1 MMMCCCVGGSCYD
14 DDDDAYEAPAFL
26 IGSCLARFGSTCTH
40 ARTEHTLR
48 SPPSPMRSWISFLA
62 LEGLAI
68 ICSVLW
74 PWVHSIDVSKYQTK
88 YTRVTNIGNDFNDLE
103 EALRTKL
110 LDTTK
115 ALHVTLDAN
124 AGSGKWIVPLRYHN
138 GIYIGNSCDISSR
151 SKWLCTR
158 TTELILEG
166 IPHPSK
172 PSPNNL
178 AILSGNDHSRLFW
191 VAGAKLKIG
200 HVVLEKGR
208 SIYGGAAL
216 YILSNSIV
224 NLFRVQLLRH
234 TAKYAAAIYM
244 EASGASSIINS
255 TECTFKENLVEG
267 GLQGGA
273 IGIYG
278 AGTNLVTFYNSTFT
292 RNKFYGPGGK
302 GQDIYKKSDSSI
314 LYDVVNRYVS
324 KFLGTIEIFVTKD
337 LTDIKN

>member
-1 MMMCCCVGGSCYD
+1 MIEGFV
-14 DDDDAYEAPAFL
+14 
-26 IGSCLARFGSTCTH
+26 
-40 ARTEHTLR
+40 
-48 SPPSPMRSWISFLA
+48 A
-62 LEGLAI
+62 LFSI
-68 ICSVLW
+68 LW
-74 PWVHSIDVSKYQTK
+74 PWVQSLDVSKYQTI
-88 YTRVTNIGNDFNDLE
+88 YTRVTNIRNDFGDLE
-103 EALRTKL
+103 MALRTKL
-110 LDTTK
+110 LDSTK

-124 AGSGKWIVPLRYHN
+124 AGSGKWIVPLKYYN
-138 GIYIGNSCDISSR
+138 GIYIGNSCDGSSR
-151 SKWLCTR
+151 SKWLCTL

-166 IPHPSK
+166 IQHHSK

-178 AILSGNDHSRLFW
+178 PIISGNDHSRLFW
-191 VAGAKLKIG
+191 VAGGKLKIG

-224 NLFRVQLLRH
+224 NLFQVQLLRH

-255 TECTFKENLVEG
+255 TECTYKENLVQG

-278 AGTNLVTFYNSTFT
+278 AGTNLVTLYNSTFT
-292 RNKFYGPGGK
+292 RNKFYAPNGR
-302 GQDIYKKSDSSI
+302 GQDVYKQSDSSI

-324 KFLGTIEIFVTKD
+324 KIL
-337 LTDIKN
+337 